1 MGSKDELKEIDMK
14 NCACYYFDGVIKDI
28 DINFSDVLWDKKFRL
43 LHIKFNKID
52 EFIRVRMVNLDI

>member
-1 MGSKDELKEIDMK
+1 MGSKDELKEIDME

-28 DINFSDVLWDKKFRL
+28 DINFSDVLLDKKFKL

-52 EFIRVRMVNLDI
+52 GFIRLRVVNLDI